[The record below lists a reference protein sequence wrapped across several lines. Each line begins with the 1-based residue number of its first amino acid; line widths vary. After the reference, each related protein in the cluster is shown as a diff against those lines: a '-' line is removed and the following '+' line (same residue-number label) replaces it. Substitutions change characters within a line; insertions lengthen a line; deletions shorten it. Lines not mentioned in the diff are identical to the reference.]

1 MDKSKGKLYKLNKT
15 KIIMPL
21 TPEQIEQA
29 KTQLLN
35 QIESSQMENKEQIKE
50 HIKNLEEE
58 QLKEF
63 LKQNN
68 LEFKENQLQQ
78 TAQADSQPTQQ
89 KCIFCSI
96 KDNEIPSHKI
106 AENAK
111 SIAIL
116 ELNPISKGHS
126 IVLPLEHVSVD
137 KLSKSTLSLAQKIAK
152 KIKSKLKPED
162 VKIETASLMD
172 HAMINVIPIYKDK
185 KLEKYKAEEDE
196 LKEMQSLL
204 ETKKR
209 GPRGPRKSKTST
221 TSSNKLPKISFRIP

>member
-1 MDKSKGKLYKLNKT
+1 MV
-15 KIIMPL
+15 L
-21 TPEQIEQA
+21 TQEQTEQIR
-29 KTQLLN
+29 TQLIA
-35 QIESSQMENKEQIKE
+35 QIENSQMENKEQIKE
-50 HIKNLEEE
+50 QLQNFNEE
-58 QLKEF
+58 QLEQF

-68 LEFKENQLQQ
+68 IQFNDGQLQQ
-78 TAQADSQPTQQ
+78 EAQTDSQPQ

-96 KDNEIPSHKI
+96 KDNEIPSYKI

-116 ELNPISKGHS
+116 ELNPLAKGHS

-137 KLSKSTLSLAQKIAK
+137 KLSKSTLSLAQRIAK
-152 KIKSKLKPED
+152 KIKTKLKPED

-172 HAMINVIPIYKDK
+172 HAMINIIPIYKDK

-196 LKEMQSLL
+196 LKEMQGLL

-209 GPRGPRKSKTST
+209 GPRGPRKPKTSS
-221 TSSNKLPKISFRIP
+221 TSSDKMPKISFRIP